1 MGRPKKIITEPV
13 QSGNLI
19 DNNQNIIMNS
29 IAPLAPEQSSILHV
43 ILPVKSKRGRKSN
56 KVVEQQNVANQ
67 INKDDNNIICEINE
81 VNDVIDVIDV
91 VDDINN
97 TTDVTA
103 LSNNNADEKAPLKKR
118 GRKPK
123 GGKIIQQIIPSLDV
137 KETTPNIILHLKCSL
152 KDLNNNLFTNNLNGF
167 NFGNKSDLTYD
178 IISSNIS
185 SDLNSYQAFDTNQT
199 QTQIQ
204 LQKLPHNS
212 NNTFN
217 TFNTNSTTFLNDE
230 LTNDNLDDSTQQCKE
245 NKDNDIKEIWKKLKV
260 LENNLHINNISDKK
274 SACFWCTCDFDTPCI
289 YIPKHFIKESYHVYG
304 CFCTPECATAY
315 LMEENIDTSCKF
327 ERYHLLN
334 HIYSKIYDYKKN
346 IKPAPNPFY
355 MLDKYYGNF
364 NIQEYRSLLKSERL
378 FLVVDKPLTRILPE
392 LHEDNDDFIINNK
405 IIPSNTYQIK
415 KKLMNKNLTKTNI
428 LNEKF
433 GLTV

>member
-29 IAPLAPEQSSILHV
+29 SELLTPATTQVPLLL
-43 ILPVKSKRGRKSN
+43 LPVKSKRGRKSN

-67 INKDDNNIICEINE
+67 TNKQNPDDNNIICEINE
-81 VNDVIDVIDV
+81 VNDIINVD
-91 VDDINN
+91 DDINN

-137 KETTPNIILHLKCSL
+137 KETKPNIILHLKCSL

-185 SDLNSYQAFDTNQT
+185 SDLNSYQVFDTNQT

-204 LQKLPHNS
+204 LQKQSHNS
-212 NNTFN
+212 NN
-217 TFNTNSTTFLNDE
+217 TFNTNSTTFFNDE
-230 LTNDNLDDSTQQCKE
+230 LTNDNLDDSMQHCKE

-433 GLTV
+433 GLTSQQ

>member
-29 IAPLAPEQSSILHV
+29 IAPLAPEQSSIL
-43 ILPVKSKRGRKSN
+43 PVKSKRGRKSH
-56 KVVEQQNVANQ
+56 KVVEQQNVVNQ
-67 INKDDNNIICEINE
+67 TNETNKINKDDNNIICEINE
-81 VNDVIDVIDV
+81 VNEVNDVIDAVN
-91 VDDINN
+91 DIKNTITLNN
-97 TTDVTA
+97 
-103 LSNNNADEKAPLKKR
+103 NENADEKAPLKKR

-137 KETTPNIILHLKCSL
+137 KETKPNIILHLKCSL

-178 IISSNIS
+178 IISSNIT

-217 TFNTNSTTFLNDE
+217 TNSTTFFNDE
-230 LTNDNLDDSTQQCKE
+230 LTNDNLDDSTQHCKE

-355 MLDKYYGNF
+355 MLDKYYGNC